1 MDFEKKNSIYKSI
14 MIVIVTV
21 IITYLITAISLYNYF
36 VKTKDGLVKTL
47 ITTETTAVDTKIQ
60 LVREYLNKLYLG
72 DISDEEKLI
81 ESAVKGYVAGLGDE
95 YTEYLTKEEYE
106 ELMIDVNGDYVGI
119 GIYMTQDRYGN
130 IIVLLPIEGSPAEE
144 GGIKTGD
151 IITKINGEDCTEME
165 LSAVANKVKGEEG
178 TTVDIEI
185 QREGETINKTI
196 QRRTVEIN
204 HIEAEI
210 MEQNIGY
217 MEILSF
223 DDECSKNFETKLE
236 ELKSKDIKSLIIDL
250 RDNGG
255 GIVDEA
261 INIAELF
268 VPKDK
273 VIMKEISKN
282 NKEKQVTAK
291 KNINTNTDI
300 NVIVLTNENTASA
313 SEILVGALKDNNIA
327 KIVGSKTYGKG
338 VMQEIVPVSSGG
350 ALKVTIQEFYTPNGD
365 KINKTGIVPDVEVKD
380 NLETEKD
387 EQLQKA
393 IEMCK

>member
-1 MDFEKKNSIYKSI
+1 MTVDYDIYEI
-14 MIVIVTV
+14 DEAVET
-21 IITYLITAISLYNYF
+21 ITY
-36 VKTKDGLVKTL
+36 
-47 ITTETTAVDTKIQ
+47 
-60 LVREYLNKLYLG
+60 
-72 DISDEEKLI
+72 SDEHGYYLDPADVENLI
-81 ESAVKGYVAGLGDE
+81 Q
-95 YTEYLTKEEYE
+95 EYLTKEEYE

-217 MEILSF
+217 IEILSF